1 MELPILEFNSRNG
14 KNLGFE
20 LIEISNSK
28 IPNAPT
34 KHHRHNF
41 FEILIVENNS
51 ATHIIDFKTY
61 TITQNEIL
69 IIPKNSVHNATEK
82 ENYKGKWILFT
93 DTFFNLQQ
101 SKTISLLSIFNPIID
116 NKLLKVDTY
125 IETIKYVEL
134 IKIEYSKHVIDYSI
148 LQNLVFTFLLKLE
161 NIAQAQYKTNIII
174 AEQDIY
180 FQFIS
185 LLENKFKTEHKVSY
199 YAKMLNAT
207 PKKINSILL
216 QVIGKTISEL
226 IIERV
231 ILEAKRLLVYSN
243 KSIKEIA
250 YELGFEDNYYFSRT
264 FKIQT
269 SLSPELFR
277 NSNAEKSIKKE

>member
-1 MELPILEFNSRNG
+1 MKLPVLEFKSHDG
-14 KNLGFE
+14 KNNGFE
-20 LIEISNSK
+20 LIEILNSK
-28 IPNAPT
+28 FPNSPT
-34 KHHRHNF
+34 THHRHNF
-41 FEILIVENNS
+41 FEILIIENKSTN
-51 ATHIIDFKTY
+51 HNIDFKTY
-61 TITQNEIL
+61 TVARDEIL
-69 IIPKNSVHNATEK
+69 IIPKNSVHKTTEK
-82 ENYKGKWILFT
+82 DNYKGKWILFT

-116 NKLLKVDTY
+116 NKLLKISNYVETNKY
-125 IETIKYVEL
+125 IEL
-134 IKIEYSKHVIDYSI
+134 IKIEYSKVIIDYDI

-161 NIAQAQYKTNIII
+161 KIAQTQYKTNIVV

-180 FQFIS
+180 YQFVN
-185 LLENKFKTEHKVSY
+185 LLENKFNSEHKVSY
-199 YAKMLNAT
+199 YTRMLNAT

-216 QVIGKTISEL
+216 KTNEKTISEL
-226 IIERV
+226 IIERI

-277 NSNAEKSIKKE
+277 NSNAKKSIKKE